1 MSGASPPAPAARGY
15 ALPRA
20 GIAAYI
26 PWFVHVLIAF
36 FALPAGLVLNVFTFD
51 ALRQSSPDLILLW
64 LALGICVAVPLHL
77 GLIWYYLAYVAR
89 RKRARRILATW
100 PDLTGECL
108 PLGAPMSM
116 QHGIDLEAGR
126 FSSLLVVTPRGFGIT
141 HHSGLM
147 RHRGRLRID
156 GTPLEPF
163 IPFASIANIYVDYV
177 DKAVLDGERQ
187 MDRLARK
194 LASVIF
200 SAVNLQHMWISAQLT
215 GALLTINLKSGE
227 DFTFALPEFPDRA
240 VTAAAIENAALHDP
254 QVKIT
259 PGMQGAL
266 SIETY
271 AEWLADRIQAI
282 TARGPVR

>member
-1 MSGASPPAPAARGY
+1 MSGASPQAPAARGY

-26 PWFVHVLIAF
+26 PWIVHVLIAF
-36 FALPAGLVLNVFTFD
+36 LALPAGLILNVFTFD

-108 PLGAPMSM
+108 PLGAPMSL
-116 QHGIDLEAGR
+116 QHGVDLEAGR
-126 FSSLLVVTPRGFGIT
+126 FSCLLVVTPRGFGIT
-141 HHSGLM
+141 QHNGLA

-156 GTPLEPF
+156 GTPLEPL
-163 IPFASIANIYVDYV
+163 IPFSSIANIYVDYV
-177 DKAVLDGERQ
+177 DKAVLDGEREI
-187 MDRLARK
+187 DRLARK
-194 LASVIF
+194 LASFIF
-200 SAVNLQHMWISAQLT
+200 SAINLQHMWIRAQLT
-215 GALLTINLKSGE
+215 GAVLTISLKNGE
-227 DFTFALPEFPDRA
+227 EYAFALPEFPDRA
-240 VTAAAIENAALHDP
+240 VTSAAIENAALHDP
-254 QVKIT
+254 RVEVT
-259 PGMQGAL
+259 PEMQGIL

-282 TARGPVR
+282 AARNPVR